1 MANLATINF
10 RTVIVSKMR
19 SLNLLILMLIHK
31 HSRLITLSFQ
41 TSAVTY
47 KRFELIKLELIDKVC
62 KKHPSPFFVFNT
74 QRLIHLT
81 VRIADFNHRRRT
93 TQGHGDFFEAG
104 IKGDFPS
111 IYSLL
116 QMIGG

>member
-10 RTVIVSKMR
+10 RTVNVLNTR
-19 SLNLLILMLIHK
+19 SLNLLILMLIQK

-47 KRFELIKLELIDKVC
+47 KRFELIKLELTDKVC
-62 KKHPSPFFVFNT
+62 KKHPSPVFLFNT
-74 QRLIHLT
+74 QHLIHLT
-81 VRIADFNHRRRT
+81 EGIADFNHGRRT
-93 TQGHGDFFEAG
+93 TQGHGNFFEAG